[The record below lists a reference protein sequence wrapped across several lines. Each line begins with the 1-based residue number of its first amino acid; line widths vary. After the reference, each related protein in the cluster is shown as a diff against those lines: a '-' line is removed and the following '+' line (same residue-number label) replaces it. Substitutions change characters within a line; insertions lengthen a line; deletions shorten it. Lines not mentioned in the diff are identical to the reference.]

1 MQKLLYIIGLI
12 VFLCSCDKN
21 ISEFQTNNFIK
32 FFGNGNGSFGHDSF
46 ELPDE
51 GYIITGHDATL
62 QFRRQVLV
70 IRTDRSG
77 NTLWKKLYG
86 TEHNEEGCVVRIS
99 DNEIFIAG
107 NKTNFITGKTE
118 AFLMKLNLEGDSL
131 AYYPVSQNHNTIIHD
146 MVIENERVY
155 IAGEKYESSPDFSK
169 YFVVCLNQSGEIIW
183 QRATG
188 SYNGR
193 QTYRKIF
200 VKENGRILLTGT
212 TNELIGS
219 DLTHI
224 SIAELNSSG
233 MPLGVVHLDT
243 STDQEFGDAYFYNNS
258 LYVLH
263 SAVQAGLT
271 RTSITLLNPDNTIK
285 WQSESGIPGKGTSM
299 HIIDENKIVVTTE
312 NNEEVIFNSLTVS
325 GGGNVEIT
333 ELKKFPGSVRSL
345 ITTGDSGILATGST
359 SPVYGTMVRLIKTD
373 AELYLLKP

>member
-1 MQKLLYIIGLI
+1 
-12 VFLCSCDKN
+12 
-21 ISEFQTNNFIK
+21 
-32 FFGNGNGSFGHDSF
+32 
-46 ELPDE
+46 
-51 GYIITGHDATL
+51 
-62 QFRRQVLV
+62 
-70 IRTDRSG
+70 
-77 NTLWKKLYG
+77 
-86 TEHNEEGCVVRIS
+86 
-99 DNEIFIAG
+99 
-107 NKTNFITGKTE
+107 
-118 AFLMKLNLEGDSL
+118 
-131 AYYPVSQNHNTIIHD
+131 
-146 MVIENERVY
+146 MVIKNERVFL
-155 IAGEKYESSPDFSK
+155 AGEKYESSPDFSK

-183 QRATG
+183 HRTTG
-188 SYNGR
+188 SFNGR
-193 QTYRKIF
+193 QAYRKIF
-200 VKENGRILLTGT
+200 VKESGSILITGT

-243 STDQEFGDAYFYNNS
+243 NTEQEFGDASYYDNN

-271 RTSITLLNPDNTIK
+271 TTSITLISPDNTIN
-285 WQSESGIPGKGTSM
+285 WQSEPGITGKGTSM
-299 HIIDENKIVVTTE
+299 QIIDKNKILVTTE

-325 GGGNVEIT
+325 SGGNVEIT